1 MSNHKRLLFREK
13 NLEYLHFK
21 RLYFI
26 NMEAMDTW
34 RL

>member
-1 MSNHKRLLFREK
+1 MSNDKRRIFREK

-26 NMEAMDTW
+26 NMEPLDTW